1 MDKPEG
7 QVQRLPF
14 AIGSPPLCHTL
25 KPTEQPRRI
34 ALRLSTQQHRNS
46 SIGRPAAPPYIP
58 LINTCASTSTLAKQA
73 LDSTPQKSALATVI
87 RLQQ

>member
-25 KPTEQPRRI
+25 KPTEQPRRT
-34 ALRLSTQQHRNS
+34 ALRYRLNN
-46 SIGRPAAPPYIP
+46 IAIAASDGLPRLLTSP

-73 LDSTPQKSALATVI
+73 PDSAPQKSALATVI

>member
-34 ALRLSTQQHRNS
+34 ALRLSLS
-46 SIGRPAAPPYIP
+46 
-58 LINTCASTSTLAKQA
+58 LIH
-73 LDSTPQKSALATVI
+73 I
-87 RLQQ
+87 